1 MYTYISD
8 HLFLRQEKEFAI
20 CFDERP
26 DYCLSY
32 LYKISLEDFFPL
44 TLFNSWITSQEIAS
58 ILDQSGYGNR
68 CGVDWINYLT
78 ERYSDILSTSSER
91 GARSHIL
98 VTNKNLGAY
107 PTCDAPNKLAFPIM
121 VSIRLNNYCDSKCV
135 YCFNRSNRSLHS
147 QLDYEDF
154 KSVVLQLQYGGVTTL
169 NITGVDPFCHP
180 DIYKILDL
188 LVSLNFYFN
197 ISTKRIL
204 DKDEISQLVE
214 VGVKRIQISI
224 DSSDDAI
231 NEKLIHREQYFYKQK
246 KVIQELVRCGFE
258 VEVNSVINAL
268 NINTIG
274 CLLVALN
281 DLGVKRLTLTPY
293 LSVNP
298 YLDSYLMTTET
309 QITNLWKDLKQYNG
323 LSIIWDFAIPEQD
336 IAHSY
341 YGGEHN
347 ICSGGRMSLVINH
360 DGCVTLCERLVDNS
374 AFSVGNILK
383 SKFIEIWNG
392 EKLLELTHPCP
403 QQFYGTQ
410 CYSCNNFDKCI
421 TQKGPCYARIAKV
434 SSRKFDCDPFC
445 DQALKKVRFH

>member
-8 HLFLRQEKEFAI
+8 HLFLRQEEKFGI

-44 TLFNSWITSQEIAS
+44 TLFNSQFTNQELAS
-58 ILDQSGYGNR
+58 IIEQSGYGTR
-68 CGVDWINYLT
+68 CGEDWVNYLT
-78 ERYSDILSTSSER
+78 ERYSDILSTSNEK
-91 GARSHIL
+91 GARSHVL
-98 VTNKNLGAY
+98 VINKNLGVY
-107 PTCDAPNKLAFPIM
+107 PTCDVSNKLAFPIM

-135 YCFNRSNRSLHS
+135 YCFNQSNRSLHS
-147 QLDYEDF
+147 QLNYEVF

-169 NITGVDPFCHP
+169 NITGGDPLCHP
-180 DIYKILDL
+180 DIYKILNL

-204 DKDEISQLVE
+204 GKDEISQLE
-214 VGVKRIQISI
+214 EAGVKRIQISI
-224 DSSDDAI
+224 DSCDDAI
-231 NEKLIHREQYFYKQK
+231 NEKLIHKKEYFSKQK
-246 KVIQELVRCGFE
+246 KVIQELIRCGID

-274 CLLVALN
+274 GLLVALN
-281 DLGVKRLTLTPY
+281 NLGVKRLTLTPY

-298 YLDSYLMTTET
+298 LLDSYLMTTET
-309 QITNLWKDLKQYNG
+309 QIKNLCNNLKQYKN
-323 LSIIWDFAIPEQD
+323 LSIVWDFAIPEQD

-347 ICSGGRMSLVINH
+347 ICSGGRMSLVVNH
-360 DGCVTLCERLVDNS
+360 DGCVTLCERLVDNP

-383 SKFIEIWNG
+383 SNLIEIWNG
-392 EKLLELTHPCP
+392 AKLLGLTHPKP
-403 QQFYGTQ
+403 QQFQGTQ
-410 CYSCNNFDKCI
+410 CSSCENFDKCI

-445 DQALKKVRFH
+445 DKARKKVRFH